1 MIDLSFTQEN
11 IGNPDMFEGDMIL
24 TADQRMVVEL
34 GINLG
39 RAAAASKNK
48 QWSKGVLVYHIDPAL
63 GKNV

>member
-1 MIDLSFTQEN
+1 
-11 IGNPDMFEGDMIL
+11 MFEGDMIL

-39 RAAAASKNK
+39 RGAAASKDK
-48 QWSKGVLVYHIDPAL
+48 QWPKGVLVYHIDPAL